1 MLSFKRLKR
10 YLYIKSFNMIF
21 IAKHLQ
27 DSKPQQKISYT
38 VRESHEEVE
47 KDTNKSSDLKIQE
60 KVFDEA
66 TETKVQV
73 KKKSKNK
80 VNENKSDM
88 NTSEKIALAKEI
100 LGKNTEKSN
109 FKILKSDK
117 GLIERTESSKTIL
130 TEDNKELLND

>member
-1 MLSFKRLKR
+1 
-10 YLYIKSFNMIF
+10 MIF

-38 VRESHEEVE
+38 VRETNEEVE
-47 KDTNKSSDLKIQE
+47 KNKSKSSDLEFQE
-60 KVFDEA
+60 KVFDKA
-66 TETKVQV
+66 TELKVQV

-80 VNENKSDM
+80 VNENRSDM

-100 LGKNTEKSN
+100 LSKNSEKNN